1 MVFERM
7 SCDQFERQAATGR
20 RVAVFRHVVADLL
33 TPVAAF
39 GALNQPGASA
49 FLLESSDGARDVGRY
64 SFLGFEPSLRV
75 VSLGRRAEL
84 WSGAE
89 RLDADADVLVVLRRV
104 LARQQVAPGPELPPL
119 VGGAVGTLAYDA
131 VRLWE
136 RLPDRHAG
144 EVALPEVEFSFFD
157 TVVAFDHLRHTATIS
172 HVVEPGARPREA
184 FGRAMEKVDQIA
196 ALLAA
201 TSPQPFAAE
210 GCAAAEVETDLDDA
224 TYERLVRRAK
234 EYILAGDIFQVVL
247 SRCFKVPCPA
257 APFAVYRALR
267 MVNPSPFMF
276 YLQHD
281 GRAVAGSSPER
292 LVRAHGRRVETMPI
306 AGTRPRGSG
315 ADDARLEAELRA
327 DAKERAEHTM
337 LVDLARNDL
346 GIVAEPGS
354 VAVEEFAAVQRLSR
368 VMHLTSRVAG
378 RLRPDRDGLDALR
391 AALPAGTLTGAPKI
405 RAMEIIDE
413 LETSR
418 RGLYGGAVGY
428 LDGSGQTDSCIA
440 IRMAEITGGVAT
452 VRAGA
457 GIVHDSQ
464 PAAEAAEAR
473 HKAQAVLEAVRLA
486 VEGL

>member
-1 MVFERM
+1 VFERM
-7 SCDQFERQAATGR
+7 SFEQFERQAAGGGH
-20 RVAVFRHVVADLL
+20 VAAFRHVAADLL

-39 GALNQPGASA
+39 GALARPGGGA
-49 FLLESSDGARDVGRY
+49 FLLESSDGAGDVGRY

-75 VSLGRRAEL
+75 VGAGRRVEVWRA
-84 WSGAE
+84 GE
-89 RLDADADVLVVLRRV
+89 RTHVEGDVLAVLRRE
-104 LARQQVAPGPELPPL
+104 LARRRVAADAGLPPL

-136 RLPDRHAG
+136 RLPDRHAADAAAPD
-144 EVALPEVEFSFFD
+144 VDFSFFD
-157 TVVAFDHLRHTATIS
+157 IVVAFDHLRRTATIS
-172 HVVEPGARPREA
+172 HVVEPGGSPREA
-184 FGRAMEKVDQIA
+184 FDRAQDRLDEVA
-196 ALLAA
+196 ARLAA
-201 TSPQPFAAE
+201 PPGQPPAA
-210 GCAAAEVETDLDDA
+210 GGGPAGAVESDLDDA

-247 SRCFKVPCPA
+247 SRRFRMPCPA

-276 YLQHD
+276 YLQQ
-281 GRAVAGSSPER
+281 GERAVAGSSPER
-292 LVRAHGRRVETMPI
+292 LVRTQGRRVETMPI
-306 AGTRPRGSG
+306 AGTRPRGAG
-315 ADDARLEAELRA
+315 AEDARLEAELLA
-327 DAKERAEHTM
+327 DPKERAEHMM

-346 GIVAEPGS
+346 GIVADSGS
-354 VAVEEFAAVQRLSR
+354 VVVEELAAVQRLSR
-368 VMHLTSRVAG
+368 VMHLTSRVAAT
-378 RLRPDRDGLDALR
+378 LRQDCDGLDALR
-391 AALPAGTLTGAPKI
+391 AALPAGTLSGAPKI

-440 IRMAEITGGVAT
+440 IRMAEIAGGAAT

-457 GIVHDSQ
+457 GIVHDSD
-464 PAAEAAEAR
+464 PAAEAAETR
-473 HKAQAVLEAVRLA
+473 HKARAVLEAVRLA

>member
-1 MVFERM
+1 MFERM
-7 SCDQFERQAATGR
+7 SFDQFERQAAAGG
-20 RVAVFRHVVADLL
+20 RVAVFRHVAADLL

-39 GALNQPGASA
+39 GALAEPGGGA
-49 FLLESSDGARDVGRY
+49 FLLESSDGAQDVGRY

-75 VSLGRRAEL
+75 VGAGRRVEL
-84 WSGAE
+84 WRGAE
-89 RLDADADVLVVLRRV
+89 RTQVEGDVLAVLRGELAQRRVTPDAD
-104 LARQQVAPGPELPPL
+104 LPPL

-136 RLPDRHAG
+136 RLPDRHA
-144 EVALPEVEFSFFD
+144 ADAATPEVDFSFFD
-157 TVVAFDHLRHTATIS
+157 TVVAFDHLRRTATIS
-172 HVVEPGARPREA
+172 HVSHPDGDPRAA
-184 FGRAMEKVDQIA
+184 FGRAMERVDEVVA
-196 ALLAA
+196 RLTAP
-201 TSPQPFAAE
+201 SRQPLGAGGRPA
-210 GCAAAEVETDLDDA
+210 GEVEADLDDA
-224 TYERLVRRAK
+224 AYERLVLRAK
-234 EYILAGDIFQVVL
+234 EYILAGDVFQVVL
-247 SRCFKVPCPA
+247 SRRFRVPCPA
-257 APFAVYRALR
+257 SPFAVYRALR

-281 GRAVAGSSPER
+281 GHAVAGSSPER
-292 LVRAHGRRVETMPI
+292 LVRTYGRRVETMPI
-306 AGTRPRGSG
+306 AGTRPRGTG
-315 ADDARLEAELRA
+315 ADDARLEAELLA
-327 DAKERAEHTM
+327 DPKERAEHMM

-354 VAVEEFAAVQRLSR
+354 VAVEELAAVQRLSR

-378 RLRPDRDGLDALR
+378 TLRPDRDGLDALR
-391 AALPAGTLTGAPKI
+391 AALPAGTLSGAPKI

-440 IRMAEITGGVAT
+440 IRMAEIAGGVAT

-457 GIVHDSQ
+457 GIVHASD
-464 PAAEAAEAR
+464 PAAEAAETR
-473 HKAQAVLEAVRLA
+473 HKARAVLEAVRLA